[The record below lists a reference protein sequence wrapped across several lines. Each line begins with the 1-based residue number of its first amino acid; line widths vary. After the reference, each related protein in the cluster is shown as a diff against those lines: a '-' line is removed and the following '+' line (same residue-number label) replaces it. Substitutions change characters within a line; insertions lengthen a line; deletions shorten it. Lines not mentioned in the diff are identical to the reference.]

1 MRRYLLLAA
10 VLAAFSCPA
19 AAQQQ
24 ASGGVATGTGYPA
37 GSAPFSISATGTTSA
52 TLTLNPTIS
61 RTIFICNINSA
72 EVGATSQG
80 ATGSITNMLGPAAT
94 STTIVISYAGSFSGQ
109 ANVSFVETFT
119 PCLVGMFGQ
128 AIVITTPTA
137 TGASATSLTVS
148 GYAF

>member
-1 MRRYLLLAA
+1 
-10 VLAAFSCPA
+10 
-19 AAQQQ
+19 
-24 ASGGVATGTGYPA
+24 
-37 GSAPFSISATGTTSA
+37 
-52 TLTLNPTIS
+52 
-61 RTIFICNINSA
+61 
-72 EVGATSQG
+72 
-80 ATGSITNMLGPAAT
+80 MLGPASTA
-94 STTIVISYAGSFSGQ
+94 TTIVISYAGSFSGQ